1 MRTSTALILA
11 SSLALALAACG
22 KRGDVYPPEDQE
34 EAYTYPS
41 TYPAPDTLVPGGGIE
56 RPEDEDAYKGQSRR
70 GYRTTTTT
78 TSSGAN

>member
-22 KRGDVYPPEDQE
+22 KRGNVYPPEGQE
-34 EAYTYPS
+34 EAYT
-41 TYPAPDTLVPGGGIE
+41 APDTLVPGGGIE